1 TVLLTVKIMIRRI
14 VFAVLAVI
22 FLQNCQRETPPP
34 CTPKQAADSSIVT
47 LSNSLSAQMN
57 WPEDLN
63 ITAFS
68 GPEVTPSPAV
78 LTVKSTG
85 EVFVGVDMQGS
96 LGKDPGKGSI
106 QRLVDCN
113 QDGTM
118 DTHTEFTKVNNP
130 RGIIAMGD
138 KVFVLHTTFSE
149 ENRKATGMD
158 LVVLEHKDQDGVADG
173 PAQPLIEDISKPPY
187 LRSRGTDHA
196 TNGIRMGIDGW

>member
-1 TVLLTVKIMIRRI
+1 MLCLNPSSYSYNYNIQRLQLIRKKTPPLGCITSTKEFSFVDSYLCLKKLLKPFGYRCFFLITTVLLTVKIVIRRTF
-14 VFAVLAVI
+14 FAVLAVI

-96 LGKDPGKGSI
+96 LGKDHGKGSI

-118 DTHTEFTKVNNP
+118 DTHSEFTKVNNT
-130 RGIIAMGD
+130 R
-138 KVFVLHTTFSE
+138 E
-149 ENRKATGMD
+149 
-158 LVVLEHKDQDGVADG
+158 
-173 PAQPLIEDISKPPY
+173 
-187 LRSRGTDHA
+187 
-196 TNGIRMGIDGW
+196 